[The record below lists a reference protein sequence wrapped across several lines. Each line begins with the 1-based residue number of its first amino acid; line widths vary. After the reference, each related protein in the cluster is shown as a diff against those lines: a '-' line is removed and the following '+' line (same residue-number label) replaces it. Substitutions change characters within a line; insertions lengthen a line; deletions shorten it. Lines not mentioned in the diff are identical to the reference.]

1 MVPLGNSNKLPTDK
15 TPDDFF
21 NEVRRRRELQSG
33 AEAPYIAAK
42 FGPSELPKRFN
53 VGDKNFKN
61 RYGYYNKE
69 LTKGAYYTMFE
80 RAYVKNNKGVG
91 RLYVRQSPLGL
102 CVSEKLP
109 TYPSPK
115 PKFCRFGSSCPII
128 LQVGLRGR
136 TRLPPF
142 WFGFWFRRSQ
152 KMWCAFDAVSLPFSE
167 KFFQTL

>member
-1 MVPLGNSNKLPTDK
+1 MKERTDKYYLLFYTLCSSTHSYYIVIVVPLGNSNKLPTDK

-69 LTKGAYYTMFE
+69 LTKGSYYTMFE

-102 CVSEKLP
+102 LCVSEKLL

-128 LQVGLRGR
+128 LQVG
-136 TRLPPF
+136 
-142 WFGFWFRRSQ
+142 
-152 KMWCAFDAVSLPFSE
+152 
-167 KFFQTL
+167 